1 MIPSLPVRLPTMVG
15 ALGAFLL
22 ASLVAVDASAQ
33 VSDAGDERP
42 GVAVLPFENGGS
54 YGPDAEDM
62 EALTVGIQQM
72 LLSELAQNSQLRV
85 VERGQLRA
93 LMEEQDLG
101 ASGRVEPGTAADL
114 GRLVGARYM
123 ILGVFIDLFSD
134 FRMDARIVDVE
145 TGEILNSQTVR
156 NDRARLYDLLVELA
170 GKVTEGAD
178 LPPLAREI
186 REAREERE
194 LPAEA
199 VILYS
204 RAQTYAD
211 FGDRDRAVEV
221 YRRIVQEFPQMTE
234 AEEALRQLQ
243 GER

>member
-1 MIPSLPVRLPTMVG
+1 MPSPLPLRWLPVLAG
-15 ALGAFLL
+15 LL
-22 ASLVAVDASAQ
+22 ALLVAPQARGQAPEGADA
-33 VSDAGDERP
+33 RP

-54 YGPDAEDM
+54 YGPDSEDL

-72 LLSELAQNSQLRV
+72 LLSELAQNSELRV

-101 ASGRVEPGTAADL
+101 ASGRVEPGTAAEL

-123 ILGVFIDLFSD
+123 VMGVFIDLFSD
-134 FRMDARIVDVE
+134 FRMDARVVDVE

-156 NDRARLYDLLVELA
+156 NDRSRIYDLLVELA

-178 LPPLAREI
+178 LPPLTREV
-186 REAREERE
+186 RQERE
-194 LPAEA
+194 SREVPAEA

-204 RAQTYAD
+204 RAQTYED
-211 FGDRDRAVEV
+211 FGDRTRAVEV
-221 YRRIVQEFPQMTE
+221 YRRIVQEFPEMTE
-234 AEEALRQLQ
+234 AQEALRQLE

>member
-1 MIPSLPVRLPTMVG
+1 MSPSHPVRLPTMAA
-15 ALGAFLL
+15 ALGAFLF
-22 ASLVAVDASAQ
+22 AALVAADVSAQ
-33 VSDAGDERP
+33 VPDPGDERP

-54 YGPDAEDM
+54 YGPDSQDM

-101 ASGRVEPGTAADL
+101 ASGRVEPGTAAEL

-170 GKVTEGAD
+170 AKVTEGAD

-186 REAREERE
+186 REAREDRE
-194 LPAEA
+194 VPAEA

-204 RAQTYAD
+204 RAQTYED

-234 AEEALRQLQ
+234 AQEALRQLQ

>member
-1 MIPSLPVRLPTMVG
+1 MRRSPLPLPW
-15 ALGAFLL
+15 ALPFLVL
-22 ASLVAVDASAQ
+22 ALAGGLAGQDQPADA
-33 VSDAGDERP
+33 RP

-54 YGPDAEDM
+54 YGPDSQDL
-62 EALTVGIQQM
+62 EA
-72 LLSELAQNSQLRV
+72 LSELAQNSQLRV

-101 ASGRVEPGTAADL
+101 ASGRVEPGTAAEL

-145 TGEILNSQTVR
+145 TGEILSSQTVR
-156 NDRARLYDLLVELA
+156 DDRARIYDLLVEMA

-178 LPPLAREI
+178 LPPLTREI
-186 REAREERE
+186 RQEREAREV
-194 LPAEA
+194 PAEA

-204 RAQTYAD
+204 RAQTYED
-211 FGDRDRAVEV
+211 FGDRTRAVEV

-234 AEEALRQLQ
+234 AQEALRQLE

>member
-1 MIPSLPVRLPTMVG
+1 MRPSSLRLPWVLPVLVL
-15 ALGAFLL
+15 ALAGGL
-22 ASLVAVDASAQ
+22 AGQDQPADA
-33 VSDAGDERP
+33 RP

-54 YGPDAEDM
+54 YGPDSEDL

-101 ASGRVEPGTAADL
+101 ASGRVEPGTAAEL

-156 NDRARLYDLLVELA
+156 NDRARIYDLLVELA

-178 LPPLAREI
+178 LPPLTREI
-186 REAREERE
+186 RQEREAREV
-194 LPAEA
+194 PAEA

-204 RAQTYAD
+204 RAQTYED
-211 FGDRDRAVEV
+211 FGDRTRAVEV

-234 AEEALRQLQ
+234 AQEALRQLE
-243 GER
+243 GDR

>member
-1 MIPSLPVRLPTMVG
+1 MRPSSFRLPWVLPVLV
-15 ALGAFLL
+15 LSL
-22 ASLVAVDASAQ
+22 AGGLAGQDQPADA
-33 VSDAGDERP
+33 RP

-54 YGPDAEDM
+54 YGPDSEDL

-101 ASGRVEPGTAADL
+101 ASGRVEPGTAAEL

-156 NDRARLYDLLVELA
+156 NDRARIYDLLVELA

-178 LPPLAREI
+178 LPPLTREI
-186 REAREERE
+186 RQEREAREV
-194 LPAEA
+194 PAEA

-204 RAQTYAD
+204 RAQTYED
-211 FGDRDRAVEV
+211 FGDRTRAVEV

-234 AEEALRQLQ
+234 AQEALRQLE
-243 GER
+243 GDR